1 MRVLILGAT
10 GGTGQHLVEQ
20 ALAQRCH
27 VTAFV
32 RSPSKLEIRSPEL
45 TVVQGDVTD
54 LLAVERAVNSQDAVF
69 CALGSA
75 TPLHQDPALVE
86 GVRNVVDAMERLHVR
101 RLVYLSFLGVREGRR
116 QLSRLGEYVVAPL
129 LLGKV
134 AADHEIKEAIIRRSA
149 LDWVIVRPPRLTN
162 GRRTGDYRGGEGIEA
177 NAVIPTLSRADLAEF
192 MLLQLAAD
200 TYVHR
205 TPAVMY

>member
-1 MRVLILGAT
+1 
-10 GGTGQHLVEQ
+10 
-20 ALAQRCH
+20 LAQRHH

-32 RSPSKLEIRSPEL
+32 RDPSKLEIRSPES
-45 TVVQGDVTD
+45 TIVRGDVTD
-54 LLAVERAVNSQDAVF
+54 LLAVERAVKSQDAVF
-69 CALGSA
+69 CALGSS

-101 RLVYLSFLGVREGRR
+101 RLVYLSFLGVRAGRR
-116 QLSRLGEYVVAPL
+116 QLSLLGKNVVAPL

-162 GRRTGDYRGGEGIEA
+162 GRRTGDYRSGEGIEA
-177 NAVIPTLSRADLAEF
+177 NAVIPRLSRADLAEF
-192 MLLQLAAD
+192 MLLQLTAD
-200 TYVHR
+200 TYVHK